1 MQKLIPF
8 LLLLSVI
15 MCSCS
20 LFKEPV
26 FERLNKV
33 ELKEINPDYTSVDL
47 SIVIK
52 NPNRYGI
59 TVKTLT
65 VDITD
70 TTSVQLGK
78 VIMTQPLKIQK
89 NSSDTVYFG
98 INMETRKVTKLL
110 SYSAP
115 KVEFLVKANAL
126 AKVFGISKR
135 VKIQQRQSINF
146 TEILEQV
153 LPSIPSDIAIPTLIA
168 DKKRR
173 VVVQNPPKP
182 TSSIQA
188 DIFKVMNTTI
198 TDVGLKE
205 TELTIKFIM
214 LNAYGLSFT
223 FKDFPAQ
230 VLINDKLAGTGKL
243 AKPLVFTEK
252 IFQAEGQLIFT
263 LNNFYT
269 ILLASRAVMK
279 KDLDYRV
286 NGTFIAEGFGTS
298 ISKPFTFKGT
308 VEIGNKDKN

>member
-1 MQKLIPF
+1 MHR
-8 LLLLSVI
+8 LLPLLMLTAI
-15 MCSCS
+15 LLCSCS

-33 ELKEINPDYTSVDL
+33 ELKELTPDHTRVDL

-52 NPNRYGI
+52 NPNWYGI

-70 TTSVQLGK
+70 TSSVKLGNI
-78 VIMTQPLKIQK
+78 VMTQPLKIHKHQ
-89 NSSDTVYFG
+89 SDTVYFE
-98 INMETRKVTKLL
+98 IVMETRKVTKLL
-110 SYSAP
+110 SHFAP
-115 KVEFLVKANAL
+115 NVEFIVKANAL

-146 TEILEQV
+146 TEILEQM
-153 LPSIPSDIAIPTLIA
+153 LPSIPSDIEIPTLVA

-182 TSSIQA
+182 TSPVQL
-188 DIFKVMNTTI
+188 DIFKVLNTSI

-214 LNAYGLSFT
+214 LNPYGLSFV

-230 VLINDKLAGTGKL
+230 VRINDKLAGTGKL
-243 AKPLVFTEK
+243 AKPLVFTEEVY
-252 IFQAEGQLIFT
+252 QAEGRLVFT
-263 LNNFYT
+263 LNNFNT
-269 ILLASRAVMK
+269 ILLASRTLMK
-279 KDLDYRV
+279 KDLDYKV
-286 NGTFIAEGFGTS
+286 TGTLMAEGFGTS
-298 ISKPFTFKGT
+298 ISKPFTFTGC
-308 VEIGNKDKN
+308 VEVGKKDK

>member
-1 MQKLIPF
+1 MQKL
-8 LLLLSVI
+8 LLLLLLISVLL
-15 MCSCS
+15 CSCS

-33 ELKEINPDYTSVDL
+33 ELKDINPDYTRVDL

-59 TVKTLT
+59 TVKTLN

-70 TTSVQLGK
+70 TTSVKLGN
-78 VIMTQPLKIQK
+78 VVMTQPLRIQK
-89 NSSDTVYFG
+89 NSSDTVYFE
-98 INMETRKVTKLL
+98 IIMETRKVTKLL

-126 AKVFGISKR
+126 ANVYGISKR
-135 VKIQQRQSINF
+135 IKIQQRQSINF
-146 TEILEQV
+146 TEILEQM
-153 LPSIPSDIAIPTLIA
+153 LPSIPSDIEIPTVIA

-173 VVVQNPPKP
+173 VVVQNPSKP
-182 TSSIQA
+182 SSSIQA

-198 TDVGLKE
+198 TDVGIKE

-230 VLINDKLAGTGKL
+230 VLINDVLAGTGKL
-243 AKPLVFTEK
+243 AKPIEFTEK
-252 IFQAEGQLIFT
+252 IFQAEGRLVFT
-263 LNNFYT
+263 LNNFNT

-286 NGTFIAEGFGTS
+286 NGTLIAEGFGTS

-308 VEIGNKDKN
+308 VEIGRKDK